1 MRRSWCSSRAKYHG
15 VPKVRSRVERAPRRR
30 ARARKPTTKEIV
42 DAVALALFEKWG
54 KSLARRF
61 ELGRMIL
68 KAGISEHPTI
78 FASRIILYT
87 LLTAF
92 ILGVALTTLALVI
105 PMNPVRSVI
114 MVVIELVVPAMV
126 FAIGISYPASL
137 ASSRK
142 AEVDNELPFF
152 MAYVSTMVKG
162 GVSVDR
168 ILERVSELKVFKA
181 IRREAKRIVM
191 EMKFFG
197 KDPLSAIET
206 VIKYHPSTQFRETML
221 GYVTTLRSGGD
232 VVHYLET
239 RTRELFVTR
248 TTELKAIIER
258 LGSFLEVYIILG
270 VIMSITIF
278 VFFSVSGTLSA
289 IQASRISGATRI
301 NLTMPALYNF
311 LGLPALGAMVLFMV
325 HASQPKTPMKR
336 YGPYLVALTA
346 LPFAFIA
353 FITTLI
359 VTGGSGVLSGK
370 IGIPEAKSVTISL
383 TVALLVIFVPAWI
396 SHTREMKGSKG
407 LVSATADF
415 LRDLSE
421 ARKTGLSPEKCIISL
436 ASRDYGNLT
445 PVVSKAAAALA
456 SGMSLEESLRRVL
469 RRVREWF
476 VITIFRFLTDS
487 ITVGGG
493 SPEII
498 DALSSFTQNLAEAEV
513 EMRRKLRAYMVMP
526 YFGTM
531 LLAASPIIIINLLL
545 QSSKSVTPSDLAP
558 LIAVLSAGT
567 LINAVIMG
575 LVAGKV
581 SELSVAAGFKHAA
594 IMVVLSTITILVTLT
609 MLGL

>member
-1 MRRSWCSSRAKYHG
+1 MGSHAAGIS
-15 VPKVRSRVERAPRRR
+15 RRR
-30 ARARKPTTKEIV
+30 LKVRKPTTREV
-42 DAVALALFEKWG
+42 LDAVALALFEKWG
-54 KSLARRF
+54 KGLAKKF
-61 ELGRMIL
+61 ELDKAIL
-68 KAGISEHPTI
+68 KAGISEHPVI

-87 LLTAF
+87 ALAAF
-92 ILGVALTTLALVI
+92 ILGIILATLTLVI
-105 PMNPVRSVI
+105 PITTVTLVI
-114 MVVIELVVPAMV
+114 MLIIEAVVPAMV
-126 FAIGISYPASL
+126 FAIGIGYPASL

-162 GVSVDR
+162 GVSVDK

-181 IRREAKRIVM
+181 IRKEAKRIVM

-197 KDPLSAIET
+197 KDPLSAIEAVT
-206 VIKYHPSTQFRETML
+206 KYHPSTKFRDTML

-239 RTRELFVTR
+239 RTRELFAAR

-289 IQASRISGATRI
+289 IQASRLSGTARI
-301 NLTMPALYNF
+301 NLLMPALYNF
-311 LGLPALGAMVLFMV
+311 IGLPALGTMTLFMA
-325 HASQPKTPMKR
+325 HASQPKTPVKR

-346 LPFAFIA
+346 LPFAFVA
-353 FITTLI
+353 FATTLV
-359 VTGGSGVLSGK
+359 VTGGYRIFSGR
-370 IGIPEAKSVTISL
+370 IGMLEAKSVTISL
-383 TVALLVIFVPAWI
+383 AMALLVIFVPAWI
-396 SHTREMKGSKG
+396 SYTREMRGSKG
-407 LVSATADF
+407 LVNATADF

-436 ASRDYGNLT
+436 ANRDYGNLT
-445 PVVSKAAAALA
+445 PIVSKAAVALA
-456 SGMSLEESLRRVL
+456 SGMSLETALRRVL

-476 VITIFRFLTDS
+476 VITIFRFLADS
-487 ITVGGG
+487 IVVGGG

-498 DALSSFTQNLAEAEV
+498 DALSSFTQDLAEAEV
-513 EMRRKLRAYMVMP
+513 EMRRKLRAYVVMP

-545 QSSKSVTPSDLAP
+545 QSSKNVTPNDLAP
-558 LIAVLSAGT
+558 LIMVLSAGT

-594 IMVVLSTITILVTLT
+594 IMVVLSTITILATLA
-609 MLGL
+609 LIGL

>member
-1 MRRSWCSSRAKYHG
+1 MGSRAAEISE
-15 VPKVRSRVERAPRRR
+15 RRLRV
-30 ARARKPTTKEIV
+30 RKPTIREV
-42 DAVALALFEKWG
+42 LDAVALALFEKWG
-54 KSLARRF
+54 KSLAKRF
-61 ELGRMIL
+61 ELDKVIL
-68 KAGISEHPTI
+68 KAGISEHPVI

-87 LLTAF
+87 VLATF
-92 ILGVALTTLALVI
+92 ILGMILATLTLVI
-105 PMNPVRSVI
+105 PVTTVTLVI
-114 MVVIELVVPAMV
+114 MLVIETVAPVMV
-126 FAIGISYPASL
+126 FAIGIGYPASL

-162 GVSVDR
+162 GVSVDK

-181 IRREAKRIVM
+181 IRKEAKRIVM

-197 KDPLSAIET
+197 KDPLSAIEAVT
-206 VIKYHPSTQFRETML
+206 KYHPSTKFRDTML

-239 RTRELFVTR
+239 RTRELFAAR

-289 IQASRISGATRI
+289 IQASRLSGAAKM
-301 NLTMPALYNF
+301 NLLMPALYNF
-311 LGLPALGAMVLFMV
+311 IGLPALGAMTLFMA
-325 HASQPKTPMKR
+325 HASQPKNPVKR

-346 LPFAFIA
+346 LPFAFVA
-353 FITTLI
+353 FATTLI
-359 VTGGSGVLSGK
+359 VTGGYGIFSGR
-370 IGIPEAKSVTISL
+370 IGMLEAKSVTISL
-383 TVALLVIFVPAWI
+383 AMALLVVLVPACI
-396 SHTREMKGSKG
+396 SHTREMRGSKG
-407 LVSATADF
+407 LVNATADF

-436 ASRDYGNLT
+436 ANRDYGNLT
-445 PVVSKAAAALA
+445 PIVSKAAVALA
-456 SGMSLEESLRRVL
+456 SGMSLETALRRVL

-476 VITIFRFLTDS
+476 VITIFRFLADS
-487 ITVGGG
+487 IVVGGG

-498 DALSSFTQNLAEAEV
+498 DALSSFTQDLAEAEV
-513 EMRRKLRAYMVMP
+513 EMRRKLRAYVVMP

-545 QSSKSVTPSDLAP
+545 QSSKNVTPNDLAP

-594 IMVVLSTITILVTLT
+594 IMVVLSTITILVTLA
-609 MLGL
+609 LIGL

>member
-1 MRRSWCSSRAKYHG
+1 MGSHAAGIS
-15 VPKVRSRVERAPRRR
+15 RRR
-30 ARARKPTTKEIV
+30 LRVRKPTTREV
-42 DAVALALFEKWG
+42 LDAVALALFEKWG
-54 KSLARRF
+54 KGLAKRF
-61 ELGRMIL
+61 ELDKAIL
-68 KAGISEHPTI
+68 KAGISEHPVI

-87 LLTAF
+87 VLAAF
-92 ILGVALTTLALVI
+92 ILGIILASLALVI
-105 PMNPVRSVI
+105 PVATVTLVTML
-114 MVVIELVVPAMV
+114 VIEAVVPVMV
-126 FAIGISYPASL
+126 FAVGISYPASL

-152 MAYVSTMVKG
+152 MAYVSTMIKG
-162 GVSVDR
+162 GVSVDK

-181 IRREAKRIVM
+181 IRKEAKRIVM

-197 KDPLSAIET
+197 KDPLSAIEAVT
-206 VIKYHPSTQFRETML
+206 KYHPSTKFRDTML

-239 RTRELFVTR
+239 RTRELFATR

-289 IQASRISGATRI
+289 IQASRLSGTARI
-301 NLTMPALYNF
+301 NLLMPALYNF
-311 LGLPALGAMVLFMV
+311 VGLPALGAMTLFMA
-325 HASQPKTPMKR
+325 HASQPKTPVKR

-346 LPFAFIA
+346 LPFALLT
-353 FITTLI
+353 FITMLI
-359 VTGGSGVLSGK
+359 VTGGYGVFSGR
-370 IGIPEAKSVTISL
+370 IGALEAKSVTISL
-383 TVALLVIFVPAWI
+383 AMALLVVFVPAWI
-396 SHTREMKGSKG
+396 SHTREMRGSKG
-407 LVSATADF
+407 LVNATADF

-445 PVVSKAAAALA
+445 SIVSKAAVALA
-456 SGMSLEESLRRVL
+456 SGMSLETSLRRVL
-469 RRVREWF
+469 KRVREWF
-476 VITIFRFLTDS
+476 VITIFRFLADS
-487 ITVGGG
+487 IVVGGG

-498 DALSSFTQNLAEAEV
+498 DALSSFTQDLAEAEV
-513 EMRRKLRAYMVMP
+513 EMRRKLRAYVVMP

-545 QSSKSVTPSDLAP
+545 QSSKNVTPNDLAP
-558 LIAVLSAGT
+558 LIAILSAGT

-581 SELSVAAGFKHAA
+581 SELSIAAGFKHAA
-594 IMVVLSTITILVTLT
+594 IMVVLSTVTILATLT
-609 MLGL
+609 LIGL